1 MRAFLLYLLLA
12 SLFTF
17 ILYGADKHRARR
29 GAYRISE
36 RALLGASL
44 LGGALGALAAMQLFR
59 HKTRHLY
66 FYVINVTALLCH
78 VLIAYF
84 LWQI

>member
-12 SLFTF
+12 SLLTF
-17 ILYGADKHRARR
+17 ILYGADKHKARR

-59 HKTRHLY
+59 HKTKHVY
-66 FYVINVTALLCH
+66 FYVINVLALLCH